1 MFCFWD
7 QLDNTLLDDEHV
19 YLCAS
24 NKQRLMK
31 VIYVQS
37 EPGKIVHNKSLEDDS
52 GKFQIVE
59 IFHESIQYWQDFD
72 GDAHCPDTYIMWKLR
87 CVEQKADHVLRRP
100 EYSLEKIIP
109 NGMLINYKLHC
120 INCTECFSGC
130 EMSNDTWDTCTGN
143 TEVTKKK

>member
-1 MFCFWD
+1 M
-7 QLDNTLLDDEHV
+7 
-19 YLCAS
+19 
-24 NKQRLMK
+24 
-31 VIYVQS
+31 IYVQS

-72 GDAHCPDTYIMWKLR
+72 RDAHCPDTYIMWKLR
-87 CVEQKADHVLRRP
+87 CVEQKADHVLRIP

-120 INCTECFSGC
+120 INCTGCFSGC
-130 EMSNDTWDTCTGN
+130 EMSNDTWDTRTGN
-143 TEVTKKK
+143 TEVTKKKNAKGNQMKEISTKN